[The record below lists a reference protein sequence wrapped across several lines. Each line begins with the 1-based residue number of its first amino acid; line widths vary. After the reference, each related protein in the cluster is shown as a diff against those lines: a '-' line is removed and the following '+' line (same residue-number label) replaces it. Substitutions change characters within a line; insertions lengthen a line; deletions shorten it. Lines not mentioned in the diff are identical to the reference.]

1 LDISGE
7 PTPTDAVMK
16 LPFHN
21 EGLGNGGPIESTKGP
36 AFVRNDF
43 FKGTAE
49 LTDYGG
55 IFWISDRQQGHHA
68 NYGRNFKDPP
78 NPVLVEGPDPACP
91 QAFGRRT
98 ERDVVHRNGDVDR
111 ITRLAA
117 GHHKPVRL
125 GAAGQHHR
133 RLGNK

>member
-1 LDISGE
+1 
-7 PTPTDAVMK
+7 MK
-16 LPFHN
+16 LPIHT
-21 EGLGNGGPIESTKGP
+21 EGLVGGGPIESTKGP
-36 AFVRNDF
+36 ALLGNDS
-43 FKGTAE
+43 FKGSTE
-49 LTDYGG
+49 LTDFGG
-55 IFWISDRQQGHHA
+55 IFRISDRQQGHHA
-68 NYGRNFKDPP
+68 NFGRDVQ
-78 NPVLVEGPDPACP
+78 NPLDLVLVEGSDPAGP

-117 GHHKPVRL
+117 GHHMPVRL